1 MKLDEALEKNK
12 IEVWDLMTVEY
23 VPSGHVL
30 CAGSKPVD
38 GLISQRVGV
47 REIGELLSRTNV
59 KVKDVYSF
67 HLTEHT

>member
-1 MKLDEALEKNK
+1 
-12 IEVWDLMTVEY
+12 MTVEY

-67 HLTEHT
+67 HLTEDT